1 MYTYLKNLELQNCE
15 LHVLITMSENNFK
28 IYFKLPY
35 YQNLKAIA
43 FILIVKMNSVFL
55 PLRFKGISDCLFGRL
70 IQIEI

>member
-1 MYTYLKNLELQNCE
+1 MQNCE
-15 LHVLITMSENNFK
+15 LYVLVTISENNLK

-35 YQNLKAIA
+35 YQNLKTIP

-55 PLRFKGISDCLFGRL
+55 PSRFKGISDYLFGRF